1 MELIIFIGVQ
11 GAGKSTFFKERFFH
25 THIRI
30 NLDMLKTKH
39 REKLLIQACLHAKQ
53 PFVIDKTN
61 PTIADRAAYI
71 AQAKGQHFKVVAY
84 CFDSNFDNA
93 LRRNNQRK
101 GKQKIPELGLKSVL
115 KKLQP
120 PTYAE
125 GFDEIYS
132 VENLDEQ
139 GFKIM
144 EMKREV

>member
-11 GAGKSTFFKERFFH
+11 GAGKSTFYQERFFH

-39 REKLLIQACLHAKQ
+39 REKLLVQACLHAKQ

-61 PTIADRAAYI
+61 PGIEDRVAYI
-71 AQAKGQHFKVVAY
+71 AQAKAHHFKVVAY

-93 LRRNNQRK
+93 LRRNNQRE

-115 KKLQP
+115 KKLQQP
-120 PTYAE
+120 SYSE
-125 GFDEIYS
+125 GFDEIYY

-139 GFKIM
+139 GFNIKEI
-144 EMKREV
+144 KREV